1 MPPREFWPRPHVTI
15 ARHLAV
21 LLGSVTVFAWG
32 ALDALDAD
40 TFTNFESHQV
50 HPLAL
55 SADGSRLF
63 AVNTPDNRLTIYSV
77 SAGGLAIEAEI
88 PVGLEPVAVR
98 PRTGNEVWVVNHL
111 SDDVSIVDLTT
122 MNVRATLLV
131 GDEPTDVV
139 FAGSAGRAFVCVSQ
153 EDAIKIYDPASLATP
168 PVVVPLF
175 GSDPRALATNAGRT
189 AVYAAIFE
197 GGNRTSILGED
208 EVVAGGGPPA
218 PSPPK
223 SPSLPAAPDV
233 GLIIRWNGA
242 NWVDETGT
250 KNWNTFVPIPYTLP
264 DNDVAVLDANAAS
277 PVPTY
282 VSGAGTVNF
291 GITVNP
297 ATGLLYVTNSE
308 AFNLTRFEPN
318 LRGRFAQNRV
328 TIVDPASG
336 AVTPVH
342 LNPHINYN
350 VSPGPPSEIALSLS
364 QPNAGDWDVAGANL
378 YIAAVGSG
386 KIAALDAAGSVTA
399 RADVAEGPTA
409 VVVDDARARLYVLDR
424 FANSVVIADKVTLAK
439 TGEVSLGFQPEP
451 GAIVD
456 GRRFLYD
463 ARVSAHGDLACAS
476 CHAFANFDNIAWDL
490 GDPQGQMTPSPQF
503 GLPDFHP
510 MKGPMSTQT
519 LRGLATTEPFHWRGD
534 RTDFNAFNPAFVG
547 LMGAPSSLSPTDM
560 QAFTDFVLTVVFP
573 PNPNQNLDRTY
584 PDPAPP
590 AGSAERGRFEFVT
603 NPHDSSL
610 RCQDCHQSDP
620 NDDLS
625 RVAPGTNRILIP
637 GPVMNQSQAFK
648 VPHLRNLYE
657 KIGFTDAAGP
667 QKRGFGFIHDG
678 SMDNLFNFVSLPVF
692 QFTGDQQKRDMEAFL
707 LAFDTGTAPAVG
719 AQQTLDA
726 ANKNQPGVV
735 TRISI
740 LVAQAELGDVDL
752 VAKGRVGGI
761 ARGYFYVGG
770 GAFQSDRQSEGTIAE
785 TALRALAGTG
795 AEITYTAV
803 PPGSG
808 VRIGIDRDSDGYRD
822 RDEIDAGTNPAD
834 PGSTPVLVDGG
845 GTASSAAPIALAQNS
860 PNPVGSAGTEI
871 AFTLAT
877 PADASVRIFDASG
890 REVAVL
896 LPRSR
901 QQGTVTLR
909 WDGRDGAGQPVA
921 AGVYFYRLDAA
932 GTSESRRLVVL
943 R

>member
-1 MPPREFWPRPHVTI
+1 MSPRAL
-15 ARHLAV
+15 ARLLVVSLA
-21 LLGSVTVFAWG
+21 SVTLFAWG
-32 ALDALDAD
+32 TFDPLRAD

-63 AVNTPDNRLTIYSV
+63 AVNTPDNRLTIYSIT
-77 SAGGLAIEAEI
+77 AGGLAIEAEI

-98 PRTGNEVWVVNHL
+98 PRTPNEVWVVNHL

-122 MNVRATLLV
+122 MNVRATVLV

-153 EDAIKIYDPASLATP
+153 EDAIKIYDPANLASP

-175 GSDPRALATNAGRT
+175 GSDPRALATNASGT

-208 EVVAGGGPPA
+208 EVVAGGGPP
-218 PSPPK
+218 PPNPPK
-223 SPSLPAAPDV
+223 LPSLPAAPDV

-250 KNWNTFVPIPYTLP
+250 KNWNTVVPIPYTLP
-264 DNDVAVLDANAAS
+264 DNDVAKLDANAAS
-277 PVPTY
+277 PAPAY
-282 VSGAGTVNF
+282 FSGAGTLNF
-291 GITVNP
+291 GITANP

-328 TIVDPASG
+328 TIVDPSSG
-336 AVTPVH
+336 VVTPVH
-342 LNPHINYN
+342 LNPHINYDI
-350 VSPGPPSEIALSLS
+350 SPGPASEIALSLS
-364 QPNAGDWDVAGANL
+364 QPNAGDWDAAGANL

-386 KIAALDAAGSVTA
+386 KIAALDAAGNVTA
-399 RADVAEGPTA
+399 RANVAEGPTA
-409 VVVDDARARLYVLDR
+409 VVVDNARSRLYVLDR
-424 FANSVVIADKVTLAK
+424 FTNSVVIANKATLAK
-439 TGEVSLGFQPEP
+439 TGEASLGFQPEP
-451 GAIVD
+451 QAIVE

-490 GDPQGQMTPSPQF
+490 GDPQGQMSPSPQF
-503 GLPDFHP
+503 GIPDFHP
-510 MKGPMSTQT
+510 MKGPMTTQT

-534 RTDFNAFNPAFVG
+534 RTDFNAFNPAFVS
-547 LMGAPSSLSPTDM
+547 LMGAGASLSPGDM
-560 QAFTDFVLTVVFP
+560 QAFTDFISTVVFP

-584 PDPAPP
+584 PDPAAP

-603 NPHDSSL
+603 NPHDASL

-637 GPVMNQSQAFK
+637 AQALQESQAFK
-648 VPHLRNLYE
+648 VPHLRNMYE
-657 KIGFTDAAGP
+657 KTGFTDAAGA

-678 SMDNLFNFVSLPVF
+678 SVDNLFNFVSLPVF
-692 QFTGDQQKRDMEAFL
+692 QFANAQEKRDMEAFL

-735 TRISI
+735 SRINTLI
-740 LVAQAELGDVDL
+740 AQAELGDVDL

-761 ARGYFYVGG
+761 ARGYLYVGG
-770 GAFQSDRQSEGTIAE
+770 GAFESDRQSEGTIAE

-795 AEITYTAV
+795 AEITYTAA

-808 VRIGIDRDSDGYRD
+808 ARIGIDRDSDGYRD
-822 RDEIDAGTNPAD
+822 RDEIDAGTDPAD
-834 PGSTPVLVDGG
+834 AGSTPVLVDGG
-845 GTASSAAPIALAQNS
+845 DGASTAAPIALAQNN
-860 PNPVGSAGTEI
+860 PNPVGVAGTEI
-871 AFTLAT
+871 SFTLAT
-877 PADASVRIFDASG
+877 PADAGVRVFDASG
-890 REVAVL
+890 REVAEL
-896 LPRSR
+896 LERSR

-909 WDGRDGAGQPVA
+909 WDGRDKRGDPVA
-921 AGVYFYRLDAA
+921 AGVYFYRLEA
-932 GTSESRRLVVL
+932 GGTTASRTLVIV